1 MSQHLGV
8 KKETLFLL
16 LLAYLYLRR
25 QYSILDKTAS
35 TFTLRFVT
43 LQHAG
48 LSPGC
53 CPVSSPGRSTIVLEL
68 QRHRVILLAERR
80 DDSL

>member
-8 KKETLFLL
+8 KKQTLLLLL

-35 TFTLRFVT
+35 TFTL
-43 LQHAG
+43 L
-48 LSPGC
+48 
-53 CPVSSPGRSTIVLEL
+53 
-68 QRHRVILLAERR
+68 
-80 DDSL
+80 